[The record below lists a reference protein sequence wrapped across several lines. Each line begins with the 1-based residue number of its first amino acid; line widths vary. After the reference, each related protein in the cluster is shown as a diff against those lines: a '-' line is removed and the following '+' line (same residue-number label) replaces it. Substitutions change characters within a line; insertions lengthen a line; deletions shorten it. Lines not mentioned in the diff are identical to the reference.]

1 VDIRAKDIGG
11 FIIASRIPNLI
22 IIAYTQFAAAWF
34 LMNIPRYEILN
45 LSFAIF
51 LISTAM
57 IGAGGYIINDYFD
70 QKIDMINRP
79 QKVVVGTDLRRRF
92 ALLFHV
98 LLSFG
103 GILLGFFID
112 PMIGAIHVFSAGA
125 LWTYSVGIKK
135 VLLLSTLTISFLT
148 CLTILLVMVYFRDF
162 SLVAVAYALFGCVV
176 VFIRET
182 LKDIISAKGERIF
195 GVQSVPIVWGIRGA
209 KLLIFLACI
218 AGISILFYY
227 LWSVPNWTVRY
238 YFIAVLVIALWFFYK
253 LIKADKKDD
262 FRKMKIFTDFII
274 VSGLASMILV

>member
-1 VDIRAKDIGG
+1 
-11 FIIASRIPNLI
+11 
-22 IIAYTQFAAAWF
+22 
-34 LMNIPRYEILN
+34 
-45 LSFAIF
+45 
-51 LISTAM
+51 
-57 IGAGGYIINDYFD
+57 
-70 QKIDMINRP
+70 
-79 QKVVVGTDLRRRF
+79 LRRRC

-209 KLLIFLACI
+209 KLLISLACI
-218 AGISILFYY
+218 AGISMLFYY

-238 YFIAVLVIALWFFYK
+238 YFIALLVIAVWFFYK
-253 LIKADKKDD
+253 LFKADKKDD

>member
-274 VSGLASMILV
+274 VSGLTSMVLV